1 MTPRA
6 VLGAW
11 LLIVVAGAAVAWGV
25 TRPDPW
31 ANFPEPGHYIYP
43 SVQAPI
49 PDTQTLRYTIEGAR
63 LGEVRV
69 EGASAGPPGGSA
81 TTTLLIAADTNSYLF
96 VDELV
101 LDGGSCPR
109 LIVSDL
115 YAWTAVIQDN
125 HADGNSI
132 EFIASTTTAQDVVVE
147 STRDQVDRFI
157 SLDTPYDRIW
167 LDAGAGATVQRLVI
181 QDYAGRGGDCELRGL
196 KVGSIEIRDWRVGA
210 GDGLAIAD
218 LELAIN
224 VGNSA
229 TSTNNA
235 EEFIT
240 IR

>member
-1 MTPRA
+1 M
-6 VLGAW
+6 
-11 LLIVVAGAAVAWGV
+11 
-25 TRPDPW
+25 
-31 ANFPEPGHYIYP
+31 
-43 SVQAPI
+43 
-49 PDTQTLRYTIEGAR
+49 
-63 LGEVRV
+63 
-69 EGASAGPPGGSA
+69 
-81 TTTLLIAADTNSYLF
+81 
-96 VDELV
+96 

-115 YAWTAVIQDN
+115 YAWTVIVQDN

-132 EFIASTTTAQDVVVE
+132 EFIASTTTAQDVVIE

-196 KVGSIEIRDWRVGA
+196 KVGSLLIENWRVGA